1 MVNINPKRGEIWIVN
16 LDPTIG
22 KEIKKTRP
30 CLIMQSDLINES
42 LRTTMVAPITST
54 IKENWPFAVV
64 LEKGDGGLKHKS
76 MALFNQIKTTDTIR
90 FIKRLGEISEK
101 SSFSLTWVK
110 SSHVSRCICKRSG
123 VEKESLDFEKFLTFC
138 RISAMQKI

>member
-1 MVNINPKRGEIWIVN
+1 MVDVKPKRGEIWVVN

-76 MALFNQIKTTDTIR
+76 MALFNQIKTTDISR
-90 FIKRLGEISEK
+90 FTKKLGKISNEK
-101 SSFSLTWVK
+101 MKQAESALLLSFQVK
-110 SSHVSRCICKRSG
+110 WN
-123 VEKESLDFEKFLTFC
+123 
-138 RISAMQKI
+138 

>member
-1 MVNINPKRGEIWIVN
+1 MSQKPKRGEIWIVN

-54 IKENWPFAVV
+54 VKEDWLFALT
-64 LEKGDGGLKHKS
+64 LEKGEGGLKNRS
-76 MALFNQIKTTDTIR
+76 MAIFNQIKTTDISR
-90 FIKRLGEISEK
+90 FVKKIGKISDEKLKQAERALLLSFGIK
-101 SSFSLTWVK
+101 SS
-110 SSHVSRCICKRSG
+110 
-123 VEKESLDFEKFLTFC
+123 
-138 RISAMQKI
+138 